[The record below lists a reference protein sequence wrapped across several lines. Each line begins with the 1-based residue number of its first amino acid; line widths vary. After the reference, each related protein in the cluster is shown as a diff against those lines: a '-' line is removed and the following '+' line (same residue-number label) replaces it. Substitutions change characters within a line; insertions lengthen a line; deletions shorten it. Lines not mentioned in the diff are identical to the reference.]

1 MSEVKAGQ
9 TVSVHYIGTFEDG
22 TEFDSSVSR
31 GQPITFQVGAGQMI
45 AGFDQ
50 AVAGMTNG
58 ETKDVTLTPEMAY
71 GASREDLV
79 QNISTKLF
87 PEDFDFVVGATVKGD
102 APNGQPLLAAIV
114 DHQPDNEVVVLDFN
128 HPMAGKTLNF
138 NISVVSVDGVGAEA
152 TPAADSNDAA
162 DTTTTEG

>member
-9 TVSVHYIGTFEDG
+9 TVSVHYVGTFEDG

-31 GQPITFQVGAGQMI
+31 GEPITFQVGAGQMI
-45 AGFDQ
+45 SGFDQ
-50 AVAGMTNG
+50 AVAGMKNG

-71 GASREDLV
+71 GPSREDLV

-87 PEDFDFVVGATVKGD
+87 PEDFEFVIGATVKGD

-114 DHQPDNEVVVLDFN
+114 EHQPDNEVVVLDFN

-138 NISVVSVDGVGAEA
+138 NINVVAVDGV
-152 TPAADSNDAA
+152 TAA
-162 DTTTTEG
+162 TTENATSTEG

>member
-9 TVSVHYIGTFEDG
+9 TVSVHYVGTFDDG

-31 GQPITFQVGAGQMI
+31 GEPITFQVGAGQMI

-50 AVAGMTNG
+50 AVVGMTNG
-58 ETKDVTLTPEMAY
+58 ETKDVTLAPEMAY
-71 GASREDLV
+71 GPSREDLV

-114 DHQPDNEVVVLDFN
+114 DHQPDNDVVVLDFN

-138 NISVVSVDGVGAEA
+138 NINIVAVDGNTA
-152 TPAADSNDAA
+152 TVA
-162 DTTTTEG
+162 DTTATGDAVTTED

>member
-1 MSEVKAGQ
+1 MSEVKTGQ
-9 TVSVHYIGTFEDG
+9 TVSVHYVGTFEDG

-31 GQPITFQVGAGQMI
+31 GAPITFQVGAGQMI

-50 AVAGMTNG
+50 AVVGMTTN
-58 ETKDVTLTPEMAY
+58 ETKDITLTPDSAY
-71 GASREDLV
+71 GSIREDLV

-87 PEDFDFVVGATVKGD
+87 PDDFEFIVGATVKGD

-114 DHQPDNEVVVLDFN
+114 AHQPENNVVVLDFN

-138 NISVVSVDGVGAEA
+138 NINVVAVNDTA
-152 TPAADSNDAA
+152 AADMSNDTEAPPEVVP
-162 DTTTTEG
+162 TEG

>member
-9 TVSVHYIGTFEDG
+9 TVSVHYVGTFDDG
-22 TEFDSSVSR
+22 TEFDSSRSR
-31 GQPITFQVGAGQMI
+31 NIPITFQTGAGQMI
-45 AGFDQ
+45 PGFEQ
-50 AVAGMTNG
+50 AVLGMKVG
-58 ETKDVTLTPEMAY
+58 ETKQASLTPELAY
-71 GASREDLV
+71 GESREDLV

-114 DHQPDNEVVVLDFN
+114 AHQPENETVVLDFN

-138 NISVVSVDGVGAEA
+138 EIEVVSIEDSTQA
-152 TPAADSNDAA
+152 PAA
-162 DTTTTEG
+162 TTSTTETDTSAE